1 MVCCVVTEN
10 QYNELTEK
18 KDKLFGLKYFFENLQ
33 QVNIGA
39 VANSF
44 CRNGNAVIEGSVPNY
59 LMMTVE
65 KWEAIKK
72 WAGHKVS
79 HGVGGRENWKRQG
92 QWSLRISWV
101 QYSSQRLRWLGDL
114 GSPRKKMFRK
124 DKFRVKWFFFCCF
137 ECLFCFK
144 LIDLCF
150 CLKQCQD
157 GQYGGALSTYFA
169 YVDFIL
175 G

>member
-101 QYSSQRLRWLGDL
+101 HIQVKDWGDL
-114 GSPRKKMFRK
+114 EIWGVQEKRCFERTNLGLN
-124 DKFRVKWFFFCCF
+124 DFFCCF

>member
-33 QVNIGA
+33 QVNIRA

-65 KWEAIKK
+65 K
-72 WAGHKVS
+72 
-79 HGVGGRENWKRQG
+79 
-92 QWSLRISWV
+92 
-101 QYSSQRLRWLGDL
+101 
-114 GSPRKKMFRK
+114 
-124 DKFRVKWFFFCCF
+124 
-137 ECLFCFK
+137 
-144 LIDLCF
+144 
-150 CLKQCQD
+150 
-157 GQYGGALSTYFA
+157 
-169 YVDFIL
+169 
-175 G
+175 

>member
-1 MVCCVVTEN
+1 MGLVVERIEKGKDSGHWESVG
-10 QYNELTEK
+10 YNIQV
-18 KDKLFGLKYFFENLQ
+18 KD
-33 QVNIGA
+33 
-39 VANSF
+39 
-44 CRNGNAVIEGSVPNY
+44 
-59 LMMTVE
+59 
-65 KWEAIKK
+65 W
-72 WAGHKVS
+72 
-79 HGVGGRENWKRQG
+79 
-92 QWSLRISWV
+92 
-101 QYSSQRLRWLGDL
+101 GDL
-114 GSPRKKMFRK
+114 EIWGVQEKRCFERTNLGLN
-124 DKFRVKWFFFCCF
+124 DFFCCF